1 MKKINPR
8 LGLGISVFALAAC
21 LSSWALADA
30 PKAQENGRPQ
40 CSGEHGGKHSEGDRK
55 QHAAERFKKA
65 DKNAD
70 GFLTQTEVGD
80 KRWTRIQVADANK
93 DGKVSQAELAQA
105 HADGK
110 LGHGK
115 LGKRPA

>member
-1 MKKINPR
+1 MKKINTR
-8 LGLGISVFALAAC
+8 VGLGISVIALGAC
-21 LSSWALADA
+21 LSSLALADA
-30 PKAQENGRPQ
+30 PKTEENARPQ
-40 CSGEHGGKHSEGDRK
+40 CSGEHGGKQSAEERK

-70 GFLTQTEVGD
+70 GFLTQAEVGD
-80 KRWTRIQVADANK
+80 KRWTHIQVADANK
-93 DGKVSQAELAQA
+93 DGKVSQVELTQA

-115 LGKRPA
+115 HGKRPA

>member
-1 MKKINPR
+1 MNKINSR
-8 LGLGISVFALAAC
+8 VGLGLSVFALAAC
-21 LSSWALADA
+21 VTSLSLADA
-30 PKAQENGRPQ
+30 PKAGENARPQ
-40 CSGEHGGKHSEGDRK
+40 CSGEHKDARTPEERK

-70 GFLTQTEVGD
+70 GFLTQAEVGD
-80 KRWTRIQVADANK
+80 KRWSHIQVADANK
-93 DGKVSQAELAQA
+93 DGKVSQVELEQA

-115 LGKRPA
+115 HGKRPA